1 VFDAIMDNRLMLKDL
16 LKQLFTS
23 KAARESAGL
32 KLARELFQISEFDH
46 AINMLDGLLRV
57 SPNFAQAW
65 CLRAQVQR
73 KLGRPQQALADL
85 ERALALAPDD
95 VECRLELA
103 GVCLELGDTAGA
115 CRHCETARL
124 LAPDDTR
131 VFGMLANAMLPGKF
145 YFDVLSR
152 IIARLEPRTYVE
164 IGVFRGDS
172 LKLVRRAEAVVGI
185 DPQPQLTWT
194 LDPHMRVFNETSD
207 AFFEKYDLTQELGGR
222 AVDLAFIDGLHLFE
236 FALRDFANLER
247 CCHRNSTILIH
258 DCYPID
264 ALSADREPRHV
275 NWSGDIWRLIV
286 LLKKYRPDLEI
297 HTIATAPT
305 GLAIISKLDPAST
318 FLHDNLPRLYEEF
331 LALDYTYLETNK
343 DEKLSLVP
351 NDWSKIVPFLRSP
364 KA

>member
-1 VFDAIMDNRLMLKDL
+1 MLKDL
-16 LKQLFTS
+16 LKQLFTG
-23 KAARESAGL
+23 KAARERAGL
-32 KLARELFQISEFDH
+32 NLARELLQISEFDH
-46 AINMLDGLLRV
+46 AINMLDGLLRA

-73 KLGRPQQALADL
+73 KQGRPQQALADL
-85 ERALALAPDD
+85 ERAHALAPDD
-95 VECRLELA
+95 VDCLFELA
-103 GVCLELGDTAGA
+103 GVCLELGDRAGA
-115 CRHCETARL
+115 RKHCEMARL

-131 VFGMLANAMLPGKF
+131 VFGMLANAMLPGEF
-145 YFDVLSR
+145 YFDVLRR

-164 IGVFRGDS
+164 IGVFQGDS

-194 LDPHMRVFNETSD
+194 LDPHMRIFNETSD
-207 AFFEKYDLTQELGGR
+207 AFFEKYDLTRELGGR
-222 AVDLAFIDGLHLFE
+222 AVDLAFIDGMHLFE

-247 CCHRNSTILIH
+247 CCQRNSTIVVH
-258 DCYPID
+258 DSYPVD
-264 ALSADREPRHV
+264 ALSASREPRHV

-305 GLAIISKLDPAST
+305 GLTIVSNLDPAST
-318 FLHDNLPRLYEEF
+318 FLRDNLPRLYEEF
-331 LALDYTYLETNK
+331 LAVDYTYLETDK

-351 NDWSKIVPFLRSP
+351 NDWSRIVPFLRSP
-364 KA
+364 KS